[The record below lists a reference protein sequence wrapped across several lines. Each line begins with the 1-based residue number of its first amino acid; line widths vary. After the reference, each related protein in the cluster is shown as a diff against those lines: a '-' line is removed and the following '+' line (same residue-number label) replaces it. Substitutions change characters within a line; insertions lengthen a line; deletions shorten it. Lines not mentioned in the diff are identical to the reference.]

1 MHRNPEQSISVN
13 SASDDFPDKLR
24 AAENLLQ
31 QRRIREAVDV
41 YNTAEEQGYPRDRC
55 AAGRWMCWMLA
66 GEFESAWRESDAIEA
81 RGAADP
87 NYFWDGLPFDGRTVL
102 LRALH
107 GYGDAVQFIRYASL
121 IRRCAERLIVQ
132 THPEM
137 MSLLQRVDG
146 VDEVMTWP
154 DPPAEQRQWN
164 QEIEIMELPRA
175 FRTTLESIPNCVP
188 YISIDSALV
197 QSSRERLGKS
207 DKPKVG
213 LLWTSSGYDSSRS
226 MDLELMRPLLGLN
239 EIELYSFQRGP
250 ARAQLAA
257 FAGAARIHDTALHSP
272 EIIDTAA
279 DLSNMD
285 LLISVDTFAA
295 HLAGALNRPVW
306 LMLPFAA
313 DWRWMLDCDNSP
325 WYPSMRLFRQ
335 TVAGN
340 WKQVIGNV
348 LDELTARCCAHKLAQ
363 FSSAT

>member
-1 MHRNPEQSISVN
+1 VNP
-13 SASDDFPDKLR
+13 AGHDFSDKLK
-24 AAENLLQ
+24 AAENLLR
-31 QRRIREAVDV
+31 QRRIPEAVDA
-41 YNTAEEQGYPRDRC
+41 YNTAEEQGYPRNQC
-55 AAGRWMCWMLA
+55 AAGRWICWMLT
-66 GEFESAWRESDAIEA
+66 GELDSAWRESDAIEA

-87 NYFWDGLPFDGRTVL
+87 NRFWDGLPFDGRTVL

-121 IRRCAERLIVQ
+121 IRRSAERLIVQ

-137 MSLLQRVDG
+137 MSILQRADG

-154 DPPAEQRQWN
+154 DPPVEQRRWDQ
-164 QEIEIMELPRA
+164 QIEVMELPRA
-175 FRTTLESIPNCVP
+175 FRTTVESIPNRVP

-197 QSSRERLGKS
+197 QSSRERLGKN

-213 LLWTSSGYDSSRS
+213 LLWASSGYDRSRS
-226 MDLELMRPLLGLN
+226 MDLELMRPLLRLS
-239 EIELYSFQRGP
+239 EIEFYSFQRGP
-250 ARAQLAA
+250 ERAQLAA
-257 FAGAARIHDTALHSP
+257 LGDAAHIHDTAWHSP
-272 EIIDTAA
+272 EIIDTAV

-313 DWRWMLDCDNSP
+313 DWRWMLDRDDSP

-335 TVAGN
+335 TAAGN

-348 LDELTARCCAHKLAQ
+348 LDELKGVALRT
-363 FSSAT
+363 